1 MRILFAITHLGFLR
15 NFESTLA
22 VLAER
27 GHRIHVV
34 ADRRKTSDAVDSTP
48 IVERLTARFP
58 EAFTFD
64 VAAVR
69 KDSPAYRYAATVRGG
84 LNYFRYLA
92 PEFDH
97 SPKLRARGREN
108 AAAPVVRLA
117 ELPLLRTRTG
127 IGMLRWLFG
136 RLERR
141 IPPRPEVERVF
152 AQGPWDVLLVTPL
165 LYFGSQQADFVRA
178 ARRRGVPSVL
188 AVGSWDHLTTKGLIH
203 ERPDRVV
210 VWNEHQRREASQL
223 HGIDPSTVVVTGAQ
237 AYDHWFAMQP
247 ATSRDAFCGLTGLPA
262 ERPILLYLCSSPFI
276 APHEVDFVRRWI
288 GAIRASA
295 SPVLRSAGILVRPH
309 PQNAAQWAGVDLSSS
324 GDAVVWPRGG
334 ANPIQLSARAE
345 YFDSM
350 YHSHAVVGINTSALI
365 ESGIVGRLVYSIRA
379 EEFAGTQEGTL
390 HFQHL
395 KTLGLLRLA
404 DSLEE
409 HAAQLARSFDSVDR
423 DREQI
428 RGFVESFVRPRGLD
442 QAATPLVVAAI
453 EDAAGASAQGAAA

>member
-22 VLAER
+22 LLAAR
-27 GHRIHVV
+27 GHHLHVV

-48 IVERLTARFP
+48 IVERLTAQYP
-58 EAFTFD
+58 SAFTFE
-64 VAAVR
+64 VAGFQKGTASHRFAAAVR
-69 KDSPAYRYAATVRGG
+69 DS

-97 SPKLRARGREN
+97 APKLRARGRDH
-108 AAAPVVRLA
+108 APAPVVRIA
-117 ELPLLRTRTG
+117 ELPLVRSRAG
-127 IGMLRWLFG
+127 IRLLQRLFG
-136 RLERR
+136 ALERR
-141 IPPRPEVERVF
+141 IAPRPEVERVF
-152 AQGPWDVLLVTPL
+152 EAGPWDVLLVTPL

-203 ERPDRVV
+203 ERPDRVI
-210 VWNEHQRREASQL
+210 VWNEQQRQEAAQL
-223 HGIDPSTVVVTGAQ
+223 HGIAPDTVVVTGAQ

-247 ATSRDAFCGLTGLPA
+247 STSREEFCARVGLPA
-262 ERPILLYLCSSPFI
+262 ERPLLLYLCSSPFI
-276 APHEVDFVRRWI
+276 APREVEFVRRWI
-288 GAIRASA
+288 RAVRASA

-309 PQNAAQWAGVDLSSS
+309 PQNAAQWAAVNLDEF
-324 GDAVVWPRGG
+324 GDAVIWPRAG
-334 ANPIQLSARAE
+334 ANPIRLDARAE

-350 YHSHAVVGINTSALI
+350 YHSHSVVGINTSALI

-379 EEFAGTQEGTL
+379 DEFAGTQEGTL

-404 DSLEE
+404 DTLEE
-409 HAAQLARSFDSVDR
+409 HTAQLGRSFQSVER

-428 RGFVESFVRPRGLD
+428 RGFVETFVRPRGLS
-442 QAATPLVVAAI
+442 QAATPLIVEAI
-453 EDAAGASAQGAAA
+453 ERLAAPAAGAAA

>member
-1 MRILFAITHLGFLR
+1 
-15 NFESTLA
+15 
-22 VLAER
+22 
-27 GHRIHVV
+27 
-34 ADRRKTSDAVDSTP
+34 
-48 IVERLTARFP
+48 
-58 EAFTFD
+58 
-64 VAAVR
+64 
-69 KDSPAYRYAATVRGG
+69 
-84 LNYFRYLA
+84 
-92 PEFDH
+92 
-97 SPKLRARGREN
+97 
-108 AAAPVVRLA
+108 
-117 ELPLLRTRTG
+117 
-127 IGMLRWLFG
+127 
-136 RLERR
+136 
-141 IPPRPEVERVF
+141 
-152 AQGPWDVLLVTPL
+152 
-165 LYFGSQQADFVRA
+165 
-178 ARRRGVPSVL
+178 
-188 AVGSWDHLTTKGLIH
+188 
-203 ERPDRVV
+203 VV
-210 VWNEHQRREASQL
+210 VWNEHQRREAAQL
-223 HGIDPSTVVVTGAQ
+223 HGIDPSSVIVTGAQ

-262 ERPILLYLCSSPFI
+262 KRPILLYLCSSPFI

-295 SPVLRSAGILVRPH
+295 SPALRSAGILVRPH
-309 PQNAAQWAGVDLSSS
+309 PQNAAQWAGVDLSSF

-409 HAAQLARSFDSVDR
+409 HAAQLARSFDSVAR

-453 EDAAGASAQGAAA
+453 EEAAGAAAQGAAA